1 MNRLTLLHINIIG
14 AVVVLI
20 TGAALYFTVISS
32 ANEGVQKAETD
43 YNGVK
48 ARADKLPG
56 NKIAK
61 ANAEKAKANA
71 IKEYAVAEATY
82 MPVFGYTKNRFVDMM
97 HIWWPNHGRS
107 WPEKYIHAVRGFM
120 AQEARRNGIHWD

>member
-32 ANEGVQKAETD
+32 ATEAQTKAEAD
-43 YNGVK
+43 F
-48 ARADKLPG
+48 RAVDDRASKLSG

-61 ANAEKAKANA
+61 ANAEKAKIVAT
-71 IKEYAVAEATY
+71 KEYAIAEATY
-82 MPVFGYTKNRFVDMM
+82 MPVFGYTNNRFKDMM
-97 HIWWPNHGRS
+97 QIWWPNHGRS
-107 WPEKYIHAVRGFM
+107 WPEKFIHAVRGF
-120 AQEARRNGIHWD
+120 